1 MTDRIVRDF
10 NTRGRYEDGFRILQG
25 KQEYVTYPGD
35 SSFRVWFSD
44 IPWQYENHYHS
55 AVEVILTLQGQVD
68 YEAGGQHWTV
78 GENEVILIP
87 PNMPHALSMGSG
99 SKRLLFLFEPDAIF
113 GMRDIKTYA
122 TTFNQVFLLNDG
134 SELLAEVRA
143 QLNRAFEAFREQ
155 DPLWNTECY
164 SCMMLIYSLLGK
176 RYLSSA
182 APRRQSESTGI
193 DADIISGVMTY
204 INNHYKEDVT
214 LDEVADFA
222 GFSRYYFSRTFK
234 QRTGY
239 SFKEYL
245 CQKRIQVAMDLLT
258 HSQMPMRDVAKESGF
273 GSVATFNRVF
283 RDIKG
288 CTPTQYRAIYGSY

>member
-10 NTRGRYEDGFRILQG
+10 NTQGRYEDGFRILQG
-25 KQEYVTYPGD
+25 KQEYVTYPD
-35 SSFRVWFSD
+35 ESSFRVWYSD
-44 IPWQYENHYHS
+44 IPWQYETHYHS
-55 AVEVILTLQGQVD
+55 AVEIVLTLSGEVR
-68 YEAGGQHWTV
+68 YEADGRNWTV

-87 PNMPHALSMGSG
+87 PGMPHALSMGPD

-113 GMRDIKTYA
+113 NMRDIKTYMS
-122 TTFNQVFLLNDG
+122 TFSQVFLLNDG
-134 SELLAEVRA
+134 SDLQTGVRDL
-143 QLNRAFEAFREQ
+143 LNRAWDAFREQ

-164 SCMMLIYSLLGK
+164 GCMMLIYTLLGK
-176 RYLSSA
+176 RYLSTA
-182 APRRQSESTGI
+182 APRRQSESTGM
-193 DADIISGVMTY
+193 DADIITGVMTY

-258 HSQMPMRDVAKESGF
+258 HSQIPMRDVARESGF

-283 RDIKG
+283 REIRN
-288 CTPTQYRAIYGSY
+288 CTPTQYRAIYGDY